1 MLNVLKRAIG
11 NYKTITV
18 DCAYSKNDIL
28 ELTKYPD
35 GDTLISI
42 RDKDNMTDEEPC
54 VMVRKEDLEK
64 LLEELK

>member
-28 ELTKYPD
+28 ELTMYPD

-42 RDKDNMTDEEPC
+42 RDKNNLSDDDHC
-54 VMVRKEDLEK
+54 VMVRKEDLNN

>member
-1 MLNVLKRAIG
+1 MLNILKRAIG
-11 NYKTITV
+11 KYKTITV

-28 ELTKYPD
+28 ELTMYQD

-42 RDKDNMTDEEPC
+42 RDKNNLSDDDHC

>member
-1 MLNVLKRAIG
+1 MIQVFKRLIG

-28 ELTKYPD
+28 ELTMYPD

-42 RDKDNMTDEEPC
+42 RDKNNLSDDDPC

-64 LLEELK
+64 LMEELK

>member
-1 MLNVLKRAIG
+1 MLNVLKRDIG

-28 ELTKYPD
+28 ELTMYPD

-42 RDKDNMTDEEPC
+42 RDKNNLSDDEPA

>member
-1 MLNVLKRAIG
+1 MFNVLKRGIG
-11 NYKTITV
+11 KYKTITV

-28 ELTKYPD
+28 ELTMYPD

-42 RDKDNMTDEEPC
+42 RDKKNLSDGDPC

-64 LLEELK
+64 LMEELK

>member
-11 NYKTITV
+11 KYKTITV
-18 DCAYSKNDIL
+18 DCAYSKNDTL
-28 ELTKYPD
+28 ELTMYQD

-42 RDKDNMTDEEPC
+42 RDKNNLSDDDHC